1 MKATKMNCSG
11 DKKLEFMLRL
21 YNAHIYACTR
31 QAVEAE
37 GLRTVCAFADPKN
50 RSIFIIED
58 DCETFSNDIIRV
70 IIYHELAHI
79 INSDASEDDADQFA
93 EYNTSSEAVKKAR
106 NETESAKFRIRAKKL
121 RRD

>member
-1 MKATKMNCSG
+1 MKATKMRCS
-11 DKKLEFMLRL
+11 DEKLEFMLRL
-21 YNAHIYACTR
+21 YNAKIYCCKR
-31 QAVEAE
+31 QDVEAE
-37 GLRTVCAFADPKN
+37 GLKTYCIAFADTKN